1 MLVSQSPGAQSKPI
15 SLSKQQKHMY
25 ASTRRSSPSL
35 QAAMRARHSRWG
47 TGIFCREN
55 STGSSINSLFSLKTW
70 RFIERPK
77 TQKDH
82 TCIGRDKASKICYT
96 SNVHLKTSKSSGK
109 EEEEHSRDRKQE
121 QTLPK
126 QNGQMA
132 GAPTIPV
139 LSFPPPAS
147 SQGLV
152 AVRIKKVSPPRLW
165 WVFNHAGHSWQQCTT
180 FYSHS
185 VSFTLPFRDSVAP
198 SLPNTMPSA
207 HKPCHSK
214 GPIGLQAGRTEETS
228 KRSLCCCTITM
239 EDPQTQT
246 GGKARGT
253 AINIT
258 SFKRAHRERLIT
270 LADLNIWI
278 IAVAFL

>member
-1 MLVSQSPGAQSKPI
+1 MEGTKQAKSATPQMCTSKHQRVQERRKNTAGTENRNWHCPSRTVRWQELPVHNTSAQF
-15 SLSKQQKHMY
+15 
-25 ASTRRSSPSL
+25 SSPCL
-35 QAAMRARHSRWG
+35 FP
-47 TGIFCREN
+47 GI
-55 STGSSINSLFSLKTW
+55 GSSENK
-70 RFIERPK
+70 K
-77 TQKDH
+77 
-82 TCIGRDKASKICYT
+82 
-96 SNVHLKTSKSSGK
+96 
-109 EEEEHSRDRKQE
+109 
-121 QTLPK
+121 
-126 QNGQMA
+126 
-132 GAPTIPV
+132 
-139 LSFPPPAS
+139 SFPPH
-147 SQGLV
+147 
-152 AVRIKKVSPPRLW
+152 LW
-165 WVFNHAGHSWQQCTT
+165 WVFNHAEHSWQQCTT

-185 VSFTLPFRDSVAP
+185 VSSTLPFRDSVAP

-214 GPIGLQAGRTEETS
+214 GPFGLQADRTEETS